1 MANEWYCKKQF
12 LSFWRQRATSHNEHI
27 TNVLFSFPTW
37 EHTVHRHLV
46 SKKIGKCDGGI
57 EPGLWAL
64 VHLNGQWF
72 GQDSFWLKKEAINL
86 NAMHILNSYSVRSLF
101 SNFLY
106 TVKDLTRAT
115 LNRSKNKQRQNRNF
129 DLRSSWYA
137 DFSWSIKSTPPILL
151 LYNFMQFGQFIEI
164 LDEEPFNLLCTV
176 DIDVTSSK
184 WLPSSITDLPYHL
197 IQAMWLQ
204 NLHW

>member
-1 MANEWYCKKQF
+1 MFCSLSLLGSIQYIAILSPRKLANVMEV
-12 LSFWRQRATSHNEHI
+12 LSQVFELWC
-27 TNVLFSFPTW
+27 TW
-37 EHTVHRHLV
+37 M
-46 SKKIGKCDGGI
+46 DN
-57 EPGLWAL
+57 GLDR
-64 VHLNGQWF
+64 
-72 GQDSFWLKKEAINL
+72 QDSFWLKKEAINL

-137 DFSWSIKSTPPILL
+137 EFSWSIKSTPPILL
-151 LYNFMQFGQFIEI
+151 LYNFMQFGQFIGI
-164 LDEEPFNLLCTV
+164 IDEEPFNLLCTV

-184 WLPSSITDLPYHL
+184 WLPSSITDLSYHL